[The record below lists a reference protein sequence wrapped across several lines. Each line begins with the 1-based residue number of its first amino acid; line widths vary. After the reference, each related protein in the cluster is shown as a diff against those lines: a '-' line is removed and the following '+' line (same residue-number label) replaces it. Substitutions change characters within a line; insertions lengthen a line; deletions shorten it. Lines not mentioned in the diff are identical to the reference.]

1 MSSPAPDTAEREAP
15 AAAPSPQPQ
24 KRTGFFEWIWRGR
37 ALREARAFRT
47 SLPRDERTYIGHAL
61 LAAELADRA
70 YDPIDPLRNGSGL
83 ALSISLY
90 REAAYW
96 ALRAHN
102 PSITGHTLAEAFASA
117 PTALLEHAAGNALPD
132 VKRALVERS
141 FVETA
146 GLAAEELPL
155 EAASARSFS
164 HALIAHKL
172 APERRVG
179 RVLLQRAVRSFG
191 LLAILA
197 GFVAG
202 GVLVTKRVNR
212 APDIALGKPWR
223 ASSTLE
229 KCKPAEHYCA
239 SAKTDIF
246 FHTVEEQEPWVEIDL
261 GKPTRFSVVDIT
273 NRTDCCPD
281 RAVPIVIEV
290 GNDQAAWHKVASR
303 KETFTEWHAQFAPQT
318 ARYVRVRS
326 TRRTVFHL
334 EKVAVR
340 DH

>member
-1 MSSPAPDTAEREAP
+1 MSSPAPDTAEREVPPP
-15 AAAPSPQPQ
+15 ASPKPP
-24 KRTGFFEWIWRGR
+24 RAGLFEWIWRGR

-47 SLPRDERTYIGHAL
+47 NLPRDERAYIGRAL
-61 LAAELADRA
+61 VAAELADRA
-70 YDPIDPLRNGSGL
+70 YDPIDPLRAGSSL

-96 ALRAHN
+96 ALRAHD
-102 PSITGHTLAEAFASA
+102 PSTTAHTLAEAFASA
-117 PTALLEHAAGNALPD
+117 PPELIELAAGNAVRD
-132 VKRALVERS
+132 VERTLVERT

-146 GLAAEELPL
+146 GLAAEDLPA
-155 EAASARSFS
+155 EALIARNFS

-172 APERRVG
+172 GPERKVG
-179 RVLLQRAVRSFG
+179 RLLLQRAVRSLS
-191 LLAILA
+191 LLAVLA
-197 GFVAG
+197 GIVAG
-202 GVLVTKRVNR
+202 GVLITKRLNR
-212 APDIALGKPWR
+212 APDLALGKPWR

-261 GKPTRFSVVDIT
+261 GKPTKFSVVDVT
-273 NRTDCCPD
+273 NRSDCCPD

-290 GNDQAAWHKVASR
+290 GNDQTAWHKVASR
-303 KETFTEWHAQFAPQT
+303 KETFTEWHAEFAPQT